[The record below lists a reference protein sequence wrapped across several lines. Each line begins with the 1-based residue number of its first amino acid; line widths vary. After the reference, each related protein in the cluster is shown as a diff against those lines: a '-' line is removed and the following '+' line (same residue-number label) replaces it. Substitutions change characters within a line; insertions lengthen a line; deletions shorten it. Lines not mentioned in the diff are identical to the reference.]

1 MHASINDGKQTNLP
15 KSAKCQLVVLTDVVL
30 IDQWTTSVA
39 SLNVAVRIAA
49 QHRAGLE
56 CFRTCCDR
64 PVDVR
69 LI

>member
-1 MHASINDGKQTNLP
+1 VARVFGDFTEGK
-15 KSAKCQLVVLTDVVL
+15 SVL